1 MRPDIA
7 VVLGNGI
14 KDFADAMTDVVPYDE
29 FQEKQGQDNPY
40 NREGKIE
47 IIEAMINRKTM
58 DRTIGKHGRVEL
70 LREEIQHYE
79 SERSGQIDQRAIIS
93 IDMRDPLV
101 ALNRG
106 VADDI
111 IDIGDPE

>member
-47 IIEAMINRKTM
+47 IIEAMITE
-58 DRTIGKHGRVEL
+58 TIGQKVVGVVEGVFQRYRCQSAPNPHQNTEDQHEL
-70 LREEIQHYE
+70 MLPEVSQTPYIQTA
-79 SERSGQIDQRAIIS
+79 DQ
-93 IDMRDPLV
+93 
-101 ALNRG
+101 
-106 VADDI
+106 
-111 IDIGDPE
+111 